1 MIFFRAEWKP
11 GEQLSHI
18 LGHCLKLIKI
28 DFRLPVEWD
37 PQNPHRR
44 SRSIQWTAGIKG
56 AEHCGSSASRWLT
69 GSRFP
74 NSPDEALTSG
84 WGCWEA
90 QAIRIVISRNPRWR
104 CNDGFWLMR
113 NSNSGLI
120 ENWNFLEKLDS
131 FLMCTMAKVH
141 VSNATAFSS
150 LFTS

>member
-37 PQNPHRR
+37 PQNLHRR
-44 SRSIQWTAGIKG
+44 SRAFSELWGLKGLSIAARVPLDDWLAPRF
-56 AEHCGSSASRWLT
+56 SNSA
-69 GSRFP
+69 
-74 NSPDEALTSG
+74 DEALTSG

-90 QAIRIVISRNPRWR
+90 RVIRIVLADFKESQPRWS
-104 CNDGFWLMR
+104 CNDGFWLIR

-120 ENWNFLEKLDS
+120 ENWNFLETLDS
-131 FLMCTMAKVH
+131 YLMCTTPKVH
-141 VSNATAFSS
+141 VSNAT
-150 LFTS
+150 